1 MSTKHLSKIFEL
13 RASLLNWEKRI
24 GIDEFSDH
32 KKIILSLLSQIKK
45 FPIPI
50 NVFKSN
56 DFIQEQMSEASFNRA
71 LKDLVE
77 NNLISINKDPKDKR
91 SLVISKINL

>member
-1 MSTKHLSKIFEL
+1 MSKKHLSKIFEL

-24 GIDEFSDH
+24 GIDELSDH

-45 FPIPI
+45 FPISI

-56 DFIQEQMSEASFNRA
+56 DFIKEQMSEASFNRA
-71 LKDLVE
+71 LKDLVHD
-77 NNLISINKDPKDKR
+77 NLVTTNKDPLDKR
-91 SLVISKINL
+91 SLIISKINL

>member
-13 RASLLNWEKRI
+13 RSSLLSWEKRI

-45 FPIPI
+45 LPISI

-56 DFIQEQMSEASFNRA
+56 DFIKEQMSEASFNRA

-77 NNLISINKDPKDKR
+77 DNLISINKDPLDKR
-91 SLVISKINL
+91 SLLITKINL